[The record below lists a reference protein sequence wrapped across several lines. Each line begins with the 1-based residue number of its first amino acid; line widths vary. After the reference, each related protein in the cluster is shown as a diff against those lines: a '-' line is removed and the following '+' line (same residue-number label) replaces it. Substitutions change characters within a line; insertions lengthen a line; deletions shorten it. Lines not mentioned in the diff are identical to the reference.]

1 MLAWG
6 MAGSRDSDDV
16 ATVIVTTN
24 HLFLSSLL
32 CSFIFLAPS
41 SLPTGFLTQAGASGG
56 RWQQANHTLSF
67 KWKKGTLSPSPEHSC

>member
-6 MAGSRDSDDV
+6 MAGSRDSTDV

-32 CSFIFLAPS
+32 CSFIFFGPFLS
-41 SLPTGFLTQAGASGG
+41 TYWLPDSGRGFGG
-56 RWQQANHTLSF
+56 WWQQANHTLSS
-67 KWKKGTLSPSPEHSC
+67 KWKKGTLSPIPERSC